1 MTSTRQ
7 FRAPNFQ
14 RDGESDTKGLLE
26 AIATYRKESKEE
38 DSRNKGG
45 STFSNIF
52 QRSLEQISESNQEG
66 TNEVQEV
73 KESSTANKRSTSH
86 NISATSILALEPHIA
101 AFRKLKETQG
111 NDDQEASLIP
121 PQLLRVVRFFPS
133 KWTPL
138 KQALLRSPSR
148 NEVGLTSR
156 FMLAQEL
163 HKCQFLSTAELE
175 MLENSIHEYEITKI
189 GKQEERPSFS
199 SRKRSRY
206 QLGIGYEL
214 KMTFSRLP
222 LDKGSKC
229 SLEHYRSTL
238 NSYYEYLVERKENN
252 EDVVPPEM
260 AAEWAIQ
267 SFFGI
272 VVGNGIDEPSSR
284 DCASYRMENQIV
296 HLLSNENPKLEGSE
310 LFIQAVKK
318 KFLQLMSPPCIDE
331 LNNLNIV
338 CVARFLSYLDSQIAI
353 LIFAKSIIECYQVG
367 RGIVGLA
374 NLPKLLATFA
384 SILSNRESGMFSYAN
399 LESELKLCI
408 AKETKSKE
416 QVDSEGCTKFVDII
430 FQSTQMILCNRDG
443 KSAS

>member
-26 AIATYRKESKEE
+26 AIATYRKESK

-52 QRSLEQISESNQEG
+52 QKSLEQISESNQEG

-73 KESSTANKRSTSH
+73 KESSTANKRSTSN

-175 MLENSIHEYEITKI
+175 MLENSIHEYKITKI
-189 GKQEERPSFS
+189 GKQDESTSIS

-238 NSYYEYLVERKENN
+238 NSYYEHLVEKKENN
-252 EDVVPPEM
+252 DDVVPPEL
-260 AAEWAIQ
+260 AAQWAIQ

-272 VVGNGIDEPSSR
+272 VVSNGIDEPSSR

-296 HLLSNENPKLEGSE
+296 HLLSNENPKFEGSK

-318 KFLQLMSPPCIDE
+318 KFLQLTSPPCIDE
-331 LNNLNIV
+331 LSNLNIV
-338 CVARFLSYLDSQIAI
+338 CIARFLSYLDSQIAI
-353 LIFAKSIIECYQVG
+353 LIFAKSIIECYHVG

-374 NLPKLLATFA
+374 NLPKLLVTFS
-384 SILSNRESGMFSYAN
+384 SILSNRESGIFSYPN
-399 LESELKLCI
+399 FENELKLCI
-408 AKETKSKE
+408 SKETKCKE
-416 QVDSEGCTKFVDII
+416 QIDSEGCTKFVDII

-443 KSAS
+443 KSSS